1 MEIKFPKKLKIG
13 CYNFKIV
20 TNPKEGGGTFNFGDG
35 TITIG
40 TKYLQ
45 EDPDSV
51 FNVICHEVLE
61 ATHCATNTRYR
72 DPSTGD
78 NYKFFMDHK
87 EFENNT
93 MLFSIAI
100 QNFIK

>member
-13 CYNFKIV
+13 CYNFKVV

-45 EDPDSV
+45 EDQIQFLMLYV
-51 FNVICHEVLE
+51 M
-61 ATHCATNTRYR
+61 
-72 DPSTGD
+72 
-78 NYKFFMDHK
+78 KF
-87 EFENNT
+87 
-93 MLFSIAI
+93 
-100 QNFIK
+100 